1 MDGATLSLLN
11 TTSSAAVVS
20 VSTSKDKVL
29 AALESLVEEVNN
41 LASQLATLTER
52 GLNGGERGALAS
64 ESTVRAIS
72 DRLKKITT
80 EPIFGYG
87 ENPVYLAN
95 LGVSTT
101 KTGGLKINE
110 RTFDLAFKDD
120 PQALTSLYSGNP
132 GIPISPGIAKNPA
145 TKDVAR
151 LTDVEAVKDV
161 SFHVNQG
168 EIFSILGPNGAGKST
183 TILMLTTLL
192 RVTSGSGTIFG
203 LDVEKEDRNVRE
215 KIGIALQDTGLD
227 NLLTGREL
235 FFTTARL
242 WGFSKTDAETRTSE
256 LLELVGLEEAADR
269 RVKTYSGGMKR
280 RLDLGLSLVHKPD
293 VLFLDEPTTGLD
305 PGSRRVLWDEI
316 KRLRDGG
323 VTIILTTQY
332 LEEADELA
340 DRISIIDN
348 GLVAAEGTPDELK
361 ALIGGDVI
369 TFTFNS
375 DNDVKKAQQLIE
387 NSETEKNQLRV
398 TVENGAE
405 KIPDLLKNLS
415 KNKLEA
421 VSVTANKPSLD
432 DVFLEVTG
440 YRLEGATEEEGL
452 KEEVSENE

>member
-1 MDGATLSLLN
+1 LF
-11 TTSSAAVVS
+11 AVEAKNLKK
-20 VSTSKDKVL
+20 TFKSKD
-29 AALESLVEEVNN
+29 
-41 LASQLATLTER
+41 
-52 GLNGGERGALAS
+52 G
-64 ESTVRAIS
+64 
-72 DRLKKITT
+72 
-80 EPIFGYG
+80 
-87 ENPVYLAN
+87 
-95 LGVSTT
+95 
-101 KTGGLKINE
+101 
-110 RTFDLAFKDD
+110 
-120 PQALTSLYSGNP
+120 
-132 GIPISPGIAKNPA
+132 
-145 TKDVAR
+145 
-151 LTDVEAVKDV
+151 DVEAVKDV

-203 LDVEKEDRNVRE
+203 LDVEIEDKSVRE

-375 DNDVKKAQQLIE
+375 DNEVKKAQQLIE

>member
-1 MDGATLSLLN
+1 MF
-11 TTSSAAVVS
+11 AVEAKNLKK
-20 VSTSKDKVL
+20 TFKSKD
-29 AALESLVEEVNN
+29 
-41 LASQLATLTER
+41 
-52 GLNGGERGALAS
+52 G
-64 ESTVRAIS
+64 
-72 DRLKKITT
+72 
-80 EPIFGYG
+80 
-87 ENPVYLAN
+87 
-95 LGVSTT
+95 
-101 KTGGLKINE
+101 
-110 RTFDLAFKDD
+110 
-120 PQALTSLYSGNP
+120 
-132 GIPISPGIAKNPA
+132 
-145 TKDVAR
+145 
-151 LTDVEAVKDV
+151 DVEAVKDV

-192 RVTSGSGTIFG
+192 RVTSGNGSILG
-203 LDVEKEDRNVRE
+203 LDVEKEDKKVRE
-215 KIGIALQDTGLD
+215 KIGIALQDTGID
-227 NLLTGREL
+227 NLLTGKEL

-242 WGFSKTDAETRTSE
+242 WGYSKEDAETRTTE

-280 RLDLGLSLVHKPD
+280 RLDLGLSLVHKPE

-316 KRLRDGG
+316 KRLREDG

-369 TFTFNS
+369 TFILN
-375 DNDVKKAQQLIE
+375 NDDEAKKAKELIL
-387 NSETEKNQLRV
+387 NSENERNQLRV

-405 KIPDLLKNLS
+405 KIPDLLSELS
-415 KNKLEA
+415 KNKLEVLS
-421 VSVTANKPSLD
+421 VSANKPSLD

-440 YRLEGATEEEGL
+440 YRLEGAAAEEEEL
-452 KEEVSENE
+452 SEGMNDNE

>member
-1 MDGATLSLLN
+1 MF
-11 TTSSAAVVS
+11 AVEAKNLKK
-20 VSTSKDKVL
+20 TFKSKD
-29 AALESLVEEVNN
+29 
-41 LASQLATLTER
+41 
-52 GLNGGERGALAS
+52 G
-64 ESTVRAIS
+64 
-72 DRLKKITT
+72 
-80 EPIFGYG
+80 
-87 ENPVYLAN
+87 
-95 LGVSTT
+95 
-101 KTGGLKINE
+101 
-110 RTFDLAFKDD
+110 
-120 PQALTSLYSGNP
+120 
-132 GIPISPGIAKNPA
+132 
-145 TKDVAR
+145 
-151 LTDVEAVKDV
+151 DVEAVKDV

-192 RVTSGSGTIFG
+192 RVSSGSGTIFG

-375 DNDVKKAQQLIE
+375 DNEVKKAQQLIE

-405 KIPDLLKNLS
+405 KIPDLLKHLS
-415 KNKLEA
+415 NNKLEV

-432 DVFLEVTG
+432 DVFLQVTG
-440 YRLEGATEEEGL
+440 YRLEGAEEEEKL
-452 KEEVSENE
+452 EEEMSENE

>member
-1 MDGATLSLLN
+1 MF
-11 TTSSAAVVS
+11 AVEAKNLKK
-20 VSTSKDKVL
+20 TFKSKD
-29 AALESLVEEVNN
+29 
-41 LASQLATLTER
+41 
-52 GLNGGERGALAS
+52 G
-64 ESTVRAIS
+64 
-72 DRLKKITT
+72 
-80 EPIFGYG
+80 
-87 ENPVYLAN
+87 
-95 LGVSTT
+95 
-101 KTGGLKINE
+101 
-110 RTFDLAFKDD
+110 
-120 PQALTSLYSGNP
+120 
-132 GIPISPGIAKNPA
+132 
-145 TKDVAR
+145 
-151 LTDVEAVKDV
+151 DVEAVKDV

-280 RLDLGLSLVHKPD
+280 RLDLGLSLVHKPN

-375 DNDVKKAQQLIE
+375 DNEVKKAQQLIE

-405 KIPDLLKNLS
+405 KIPDLLKHLS
-415 KNKLEA
+415 NNKLEV

-432 DVFLEVTG
+432 DVFLQVTG
-440 YRLEGATEEEGL
+440 YRLEGAEEEEKL
-452 KEEVSENE
+452 EEEMSENE

>member
-1 MDGATLSLLN
+1 MF
-11 TTSSAAVVS
+11 AVEAKNLKK
-20 VSTSKDKVL
+20 TFKSKD
-29 AALESLVEEVNN
+29 
-41 LASQLATLTER
+41 
-52 GLNGGERGALAS
+52 G
-64 ESTVRAIS
+64 
-72 DRLKKITT
+72 
-80 EPIFGYG
+80 
-87 ENPVYLAN
+87 
-95 LGVSTT
+95 
-101 KTGGLKINE
+101 
-110 RTFDLAFKDD
+110 
-120 PQALTSLYSGNP
+120 
-132 GIPISPGIAKNPA
+132 
-145 TKDVAR
+145 
-151 LTDVEAVKDV
+151 DVEAVKDV

-203 LDVEKEDRNVRE
+203 LDVEKEDKNVRE

-256 LLELVGLEEAADR
+256 LLQLVGLEEAADR

-375 DNDVKKAQQLIE
+375 DNDVKKAQKLIE

-405 KIPDLLKNLS
+405 KIPDLLKHLS
-415 KNKLEA
+415 NNKLEV

-432 DVFLEVTG
+432 DVFLQVTG
-440 YRLEGATEEEGL
+440 YRLEGAEEEEKL
-452 KEEVSENE
+452 EEEMSENE